1 MTRYYSCPASGGAL
15 IGATVALILTIGS
28 SSSLAYLKLGAMVN
42 GRVVDATWHQQPIG
56 YFISERDGNG
66 VTANDLRGAVQ
77 RATQTWSAVPSAS
90 VRFSFQ
96 AMTTATPQGGDARNT
111 IGFLDR
117 PDLDRVLGAT
127 SFMVDA
133 STGSIY
139 EADIFFNTRF
149 VFSVAPGGETNR
161 VDLESVAL
169 HELGHLLGLG
179 HSGIGET
186 ERTSTGGRRVI
197 GSGAVMFP
205 IALTP
210 GATADRVL
218 QADDIAGISDLYPG
232 GSAALETGGIVG
244 RVTKSGRGVQGAHVA
259 AFNPETGDVI
269 ANFTLNANGEFVIAR
284 LPPGAYVVRVEPI
297 DDAEPDSFF
306 PGPVDTN
313 FRVAYAPRMIVAPQG
328 GSSAPVEIQ
337 VQPK

>member
-1 MTRYYSCPASGGAL
+1 MTRLVAV
-15 IGATVALILTIGS
+15 TVALILTIGS
-28 SSSLAYLKLGAMVN
+28 SSSLAYLKLGAMAN
-42 GRVVDATWHQQPIG
+42 GHVVDSAWQQQPIG
-56 YFISERDGNG
+56 YFISERNGNG
-66 VTANDLRGAVQ
+66 VTANDLLGAVQ
-77 RATQTWSAVPSAS
+77 RATATWQAVSSAS

-96 AMTTATPQGGDARNT
+96 AMTTAVPESGDSRNT

-117 PDLDRVLGAT
+117 SDLDRVLAAT

-133 STGSIY
+133 QTGSIF

-149 VFSVAPGGETNR
+149 MFSVAPGGEPDR
-161 VDLESVAL
+161 PDLESVAL

-179 HSGIGET
+179 HSGLGET
-186 ERTSTGGRRVI
+186 ERTSNGGRRVL

-218 QADDIAGISDLYPG
+218 QADDIAGIADLYPTA
-232 GSAALETGGIVG
+232 SAAMDTGGIVG
-244 RVTKSGRGVQGAHVA
+244 RVTKNGRGVMGAHVA

-269 ANFTLNANGEFVIAR
+269 ANFTLNANGDFVIAR
-284 LPPGAYVVRVEPI
+284 LPPGAYILRVEPI

-306 PGPVDTN
+306 PTPIDTN
-313 FRVAYAPRMIVAPQG
+313 FRVAYAPRMVVAPKG
-328 GSSAPVEIQ
+328 GSSASIEIQ
-337 VQPK
+337 VQSK